1 MWWKVGLCFVVILIL
16 QSITTFHQGY
26 SYCETKYK
34 AELQEQTVNTLE
46 LERSWV
52 SKQTNIVSGYEARI
66 KALKDKYDT
75 DIQSIN
81 LSSIRDTVSVPEC
94 LHNTST
100 NTPKTMPK
108 TTSNTR
114 GVKCYTD
121 SQLLSKIERSL
132 AITHECDQLA
142 IKYNTLLEVC
152 NAQYIQP
159 K

>member
-1 MWWKVGLCFVVILIL
+1 MWWKVGLCFIAILIL

-26 SYCETKYK
+26 KYCETKYK

-52 SKQTNIVSGYEARI
+52 AKQSNIVSGYEARI
-66 KALKDKYDT
+66 KSLKDKYDA
-75 DIQSIN
+75 DIQGIN

-94 LHNTST
+94 LHSTNT

-108 TTSNTR
+108 ATTNTR

-121 SQLLSKIERSL
+121 TQLLSKIERSL
-132 AITHECDQLA
+132 VIAHECDQLA

-152 NAQYIQP
+152 NAQYIQL